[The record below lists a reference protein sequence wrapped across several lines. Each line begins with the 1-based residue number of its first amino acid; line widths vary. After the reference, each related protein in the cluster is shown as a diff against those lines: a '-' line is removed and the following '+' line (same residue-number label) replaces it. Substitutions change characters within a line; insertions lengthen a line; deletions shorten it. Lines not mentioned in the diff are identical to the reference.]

1 MIDSILS
8 MFTVASMFEHLVRTE
23 NKSPS
28 TLEQLKQAIARKV
41 SLQEFSWDHISKV
54 PSIQEKM
61 IGIIGAPGDALRDL
75 ATALLVHDI
84 KLDTIQASL
93 QDVDKNF
100 AKVVGRFKLQRRN
113 HEELRSKYNQHLE
126 TNHGYQRHT
135 AASPQRNRH
144 RYRAWARR
152 H

>member
-8 MFTVASMFEHLVRTE
+8 MFTVASLFEQVIKTAD
-23 NKSPS
+23 KSPR
-28 TLEQLKQAIARKV
+28 TLEQLKQALARKV
-41 SLQEFSWDHISKV
+41 SLHDFTWDHISKV

-84 KLDTIQASL
+84 KLDTL
-93 QDVDKNF
+93 QGALQSTEDNF
-100 AKVVGRFKLQRRN
+100 ERLKGLLRNINRN
-113 HEELRSKYNQHLE
+113 HKELRGKYNLHLE
-126 TNHGYQRHT
+126 LNHGYQRFT
-135 AASPQRNRH
+135 AASPGRNRH

-152 H
+152 R